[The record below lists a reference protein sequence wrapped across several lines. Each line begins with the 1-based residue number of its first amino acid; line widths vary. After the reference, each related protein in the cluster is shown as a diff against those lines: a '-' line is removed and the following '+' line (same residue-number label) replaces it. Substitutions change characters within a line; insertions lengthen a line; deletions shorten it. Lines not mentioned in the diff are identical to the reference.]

1 MAKPVDRRK
10 LQQALTEHE
19 VAPEQA
25 AGVLA
30 EVFGEEIDG
39 VVEGLATKEDLLA
52 VKVDLQAELS
62 AATGELR
69 GEIAEAK
76 TELRG
81 EIAEVAAEIT
91 AKVGT
96 AIVQVDKKIDQVDR
110 KLDLVDPKIGQAN
123 AALQAEIVQV
133 DRKVD
138 AVNADLGR
146 KIEVGFAEMKA
157 LLAERDRDQAEREAR
172 AMERANRNMRFIV
185 AATLGG
191 LTIATAIISIVTAV
205 T

>member
-1 MAKPVDRRK
+1 MAAEGEMAKPVDRRR
-10 LQQALTEHE
+10 LEQALTEHE

-39 VVEGLATKEDLLA
+39 VVEGLATKEDVIA
-52 VKVDLQAELS
+52 AKVDLQAELS
-62 AATGELR
+62 ASTGELR
-69 GEIAEAK
+69 GEITEAK

-81 EIAEVAAEIT
+81 EISEVAAEIT
-91 AKVGT
+91 AGT
-96 AIVQVDKKIDQVDR
+96 SAAIVQLDRKIDAG
-110 KLDLVDPKIGQAN
+110 L
-123 AALQAEIVQV
+123 VQV

-157 LLAERDRDQAEREAR
+157 HLAQQERDQAARE
-172 AMERANRNMRFIV
+172 NRNMKFIIG
-185 AATLGG
+185 AMLGG
-191 LTIATAIISIVTAV
+191 LTIATTIIGIVIAV